1 MSMAEVADKA
11 SAESKAQQVI
21 EHLPDGRVRMTAPM
35 QDLEALIGLDGVA
48 VRSTDEAGDAG
59 FHWKVTG
66 VGRGASLKAV
76 PVIWPEALAVHGE
89 IVQVRRPGVIEEFRA
104 DADGI
109 RQDFVVPERPSGD
122 GELVVEVAAEGAQ
135 ISAVAQ
141 ADGQAV
147 KVQMADGRRLHYHQ
161 LHVTDARGE
170 ELAARME
177 MTAAGGLRIAV
188 NDATAAYPV
197 RIDPTFSDADWTAL
211 DVPGFNGVIY
221 SITLAGNQVVVG
233 GDFTAANGG
242 VLANRLA
249 VWNGSSWSGLGSG
262 VDSAVF
268 ALAWDAANS
277 RLYAGGSFTIA
288 GGAAASRIAVWNGS
302 SWSALGIGMND
313 AVWSLALDAAGGR
326 LFAGGDFTTAGGA
339 AANRIAFWNGSA
351 WAGLT
356 SGLNSG
362 VRALAWNAT
371 TGRLAVGGGFTT
383 AGGISANRIA
393 LWNGAAWAPLGGG
406 VTGGAVQAL
415 AWDVGGGRLFAGGN
429 FTSAGGSAASSVAV
443 WNGSNWAALG
453 SGVFGPIS
461 AMAWDAAGAR
471 LFVGGGLLSAGG
483 SSVRSI
489 AVWNGTAWA
498 SLGTG
503 VNNVIWALA
512 WDASTARL
520 IVAGQFT
527 EAGGLVAN
535 RIAVWDNGSWSAIG
549 LSGISSSVSALAWDP
564 DSARLFVGGA
574 FAAAGGVGANGVAV
588 WNGNGWSGLANGVAG
603 SVSDLAWDAAGGRL
617 FVGGNFG
624 VSGVVGSSNI
634 ALWDGNSWAALGGGV
649 SGGTVSALAWDS
661 VNGQLFAGGDFTN
674 AGGASVNRIAV
685 WNGNGWAALGSG
697 VNSLV
702 SDLAWDAAGA
712 RLFAGGLFTNAGGT
726 TVNRIAAWNGNSWS
740 ALGSGLDG
748 SVFALAWNPSSGV
761 LAVGGAFSAAGGVA
775 ASRIAVW
782 TGSAWDALA
791 GGVDGAVRAVVW
803 DEPGRRLFVGGEFT
817 IAGGL
822 GANRIAMWD
831 GSGWSSLGS
840 GMDNRVFTLAWDS
853 SNGRLFAGGNFVS
866 AGGRPSAVAQAQV
879 GLKQTV
885 DFPNP
890 GPQSFGTTPTLS
902 ATASSGLTVTF
913 TSSTTGVC
921 TITAGGTLSFLT
933 TGTCTINADQAGDAT
948 FDAAPR
954 VSQSFAV
961 INAPIDAVNDSGT
974 VANGASGGIAVADV
988 LLNDTLND
996 APATL
1001 ASVTLTQLS
1010 TSNPNITLNPATGA
1024 VAVAA
1029 ATPAGTY
1036 TLTYQICEQ
1045 LNPTNC
1051 DNATATV
1058 TVGAAIIDAVN
1069 DSGTVANGASGGTAV
1084 ANVLVNDTLN
1094 DAPATLASVTLTQLS
1109 TSNPNIT
1116 LNPATG
1122 AVAVAAATPAGT
1134 YTLTYRIC
1142 EQLNPTNCDDA
1153 TATVTVGAA
1162 IIDAVSDSGTV
1173 ANGASGGVAVAD
1185 VLLNDALNA
1194 APATLTSV
1202 TLTQLSTS
1210 NPNITLNPA
1219 TGAVAVAAATPAGTY
1234 TLTYRICEQLNP
1246 TNCDNAI
1253 ATVTV
1258 GAALIDAVDEDY
1270 TGTQVN
1276 GASGGT
1282 LPTVLVNDTLN
1293 GGAATVGDGGN
1304 VTLTPG
1310 AAPTPA
1316 AGSIAMNADGTIT
1329 IAAGTT
1335 AGVYTYA
1342 YTICELLNPT
1352 NCDTATV
1359 TVNVGAALIDAV
1371 DDSGTVPNGAAGGTA
1386 VANVLVNDTLNDAAA
1401 TLASVTLTQLSTSHP
1416 NLTLNPATGAVS
1428 VAAATPAGTYT
1439 LTYQACEQLNPTNCD
1454 AATATVTV
1462 GAAIIDAVNDSGT
1475 VANGA
1480 AGGTAVANVLVNDT
1494 LNDAAATLASVT
1506 LTQLSTSNPNV
1517 TLNPATG
1524 AVAVAAATPAGTY
1537 TLTYH
1542 TCEQLNPTN
1551 CDDATATVTVG
1562 AAIIDAVN
1570 DSGTVANGAAGGTA
1584 VANVLVNDTLNDAAA
1599 TLASVTLTQISTS
1612 HPNITLNP
1620 ATGAVSAAA
1629 ATPVGSY
1636 TLTYRICEQ
1645 LNPTNCDSATVSV
1658 TVNALAPTTA
1668 DSSVTVGYNASAT
1681 SVPLTLGGGAA
1692 TSLTVVT
1699 PPAKGTAVVS
1709 GTTITYQPNA
1719 GFAGPDSFTYTA
1731 TNSGGTSAPATVT
1744 ITVQDPVITITPS
1757 GGLTATVASPYTQTF
1772 AFDGGA
1778 PPWSEYQV
1786 TNLPAGLGI
1795 TGTTANT
1802 VTISGTPTQAG
1813 SFTLNV
1819 GASDSS
1825 TGNGPFTVGQAF
1837 GLTVDAVVPGAP
1849 SIGAATA
1856 GDGEASVSFGEPAF
1870 TGGAPIT
1877 AYTVTSN
1884 PGGLTGTGVGSPITV
1899 TGLSNGVAYTFTVS
1913 ATNSAGT
1920 GAASEASNA
1929 VTPRGAQAALTAI
1942 ATPSTVAF
1950 GSTSTL
1956 STTGGSGGGEV
1967 SYAITEG
1974 AAFCSLSGS
1983 TLTATAIGTCT
1994 VTATKAAGGAFNAA
2008 TATVEVTVVRAEQ
2021 APLTATASPS
2031 SIAFG
2036 GTSTLDTTG
2045 GSGTGAVSYAISAGS
2060 EFCSISST
2068 TLTGIGVG
2076 ICTVTATKA
2085 ADANFN
2091 AATATVSVTVAR
2103 ANQAPLSVTA
2113 TPSAI
2118 PLTRTTLLAA
2128 TGGSGSGEV
2137 SFAVTAGASNCTISG
2152 STLTG
2157 TGVGACT
2164 VLATKAGDAQFNP
2177 ATAQATVVVQAATDL
2192 EVSKDDGTQYAL
2204 PEGTVLYEILVAN
2217 AGPLDVEGARLRDL
2231 LPAGLADALWTCTPL
2246 QLATCPQA
2254 AGEGGIDQ
2262 TLTLPVNG
2270 VLRYRL
2276 SARVTAPLGS
2286 TLTNTATIDAP
2297 TGVIELQPSD
2307 NSASDSNLVV
2317 PEGLFGNG
2325 FEAAPNRISVPVRAW

>member
-1 MSMAEVADKA
+1 MNHSTRRAGWRRSLTGAALVALLVATSTALGMGNVPAMSMAEVQQTPENEPAA
-11 SAESKAQQVI
+11 S
-21 EHLPDGRVRMTAPM
+21 T
-35 QDLEALIGLDGVA
+35 
-48 VRSTDEAGDAG
+48 
-59 FHWKVTG
+59 
-66 VGRGASLKAV
+66 
-76 PVIWPEALAVHGE
+76 
-89 IVQVRRPGVIEEFRA
+89 
-104 DADGI
+104 
-109 RQDFVVPERPSGD
+109 
-122 GELVVEVAAEGAQ
+122 
-135 ISAVAQ
+135 
-141 ADGQAV
+141 
-147 KVQMADGRRLHYHQ
+147 GRRLRLPEKPAGLDDVGWDSLQ
-161 LHVTDARGE
+161 QAVRKEASQQAKLTAGSVAGADG
-170 ELAARME
+170 AAFDEFGYSVALSGDTALVGAYRDDVGAISDQGSAYVFTRSGATWTLQQKLTAGDDPAADLFGYAVALSGDTALVGANWDDVGVNSDQGSAYVFTRSGSTWTLQQKL
-177 MTAAGGLRIAV
+177 TAADGAAFDQFGGSVALSG
-188 NDATAAYPV
+188 D
-197 RIDPTFSDADWTAL
+197 TAL
-211 DVPGFNGVIY
+211 VGAISD
-221 SITLAGNQVVVG
+221 SVG
-233 GDFTAANGG
+233 GNSVQGSAYVFTRIGTTWTQQAQ
-242 VLANRLA
+242 LT
-249 VWNGSSWSGLGSG
+249 
-262 VDSAVF
+262 
-268 ALAWDAANS
+268 
-277 RLYAGGSFTIA
+277 AGD
-288 GGAAASRIAVWNGS
+288 GAAVDQFG
-302 SWSALGIGMND
+302 
-313 AVWSLALDAAGGR
+313 WSLAVS
-326 LFAGGDFTTAGGA
+326 GDTALVGAVFDDVGANSDQGSAYVFTRSGTTWTLQQKLTAGDGA
-339 AANRIAFWNGSA
+339 ASDQFGLSVALSGDTALVGAYRDDIGAISDQGSA
-351 WAGLT
+351 YVFT
-356 SGLNSG
+356 RSG
-362 VRALAWNAT
+362 AT
-371 TGRLAVGGGFTT
+371 WTLQQKLT
-383 AGGISANRIA
+383 AGD
-393 LWNGAAWAPLGGG
+393 GAASDWFGY
-406 VTGGAVQAL
+406 AVAL
-415 AWDVGGGRLFAGGN
+415 SGD
-429 FTSAGGSAASSVAV
+429 T
-443 WNGSNWAALG
+443 AL
-453 SGVFGPIS
+453 V
-461 AMAWDAAGAR
+461 GAR
-471 LFVGGGLLSAGG
+471 LDDVGATNQGSAYVFMRSGTTWAQQQKLTAGDGAASDGFGYAVALSGDTMLLGA
-483 SSVRSI
+483 
-489 AVWNGTAWA
+489 NGDD
-498 SLGTG
+498 TG
-503 VNNVIWALA
+503 VNSDQGSAYVYTRSGMTWTQQAKLTAGDGAASDFFGFSVAL
-512 WDASTARL
+512 DGDTA
-520 IVAGQFT
+520 
-527 EAGGLVAN
+527 LVG
-535 RIAVWDNGSWSAIG
+535 VQGD
-549 LSGISSSVSALAWDP
+549 D
-564 DSARLFVGGA
+564 
-574 FAAAGGVGANGVAV
+574 VGANVDQGSAYVFTRIGTTWTQQAQLTAGDGAAFDQFGYAVALSGDTALVGSVSGDVGANSNQGSAYVYTRSGTTWTQQAKLTAGDGAASDFFGFSVALDGDTALVGVQSDDVGANV
-588 WNGNGWSGLANGVAG
+588 DQGSAYVFTRIGTTWTQQAQLTAGDGAAFDQFGFSVALSGDTALVG
-603 SVSDLAWDAAGGRL
+603 SVSDDVGANSNQGSAYVYTRSGTTWTQQAHLTAADGTASDLFGR
-617 FVGGNFG
+617 
-624 VSGVVGSSNI
+624 
-634 ALWDGNSWAALGGGV
+634 
-649 SGGTVSALAWDS
+649 ALALD
-661 VNGQLFAGGDFTN
+661 GDTALVGAPFDDVGAN
-674 AGGASVNRIAV
+674 ADQ
-685 WNGNGWAALGSG
+685 GSG
-697 VNSLV
+697 YV
-702 SDLAWDAAGA
+702 
-712 RLFAGGLFTNAGGT
+712 FTRGGT
-726 TVNRIAAWNGNSWS
+726 TWTQQEKLTAGDGAASDQFGSSVALSGNTALVGARSNDVGANNDQGSAYVYMRSGTTWTQQQILTAGDGAAGDFLGFSLALSNGA
-740 ALGSGLDG
+740 ALVGAYLADGLPPYG
-748 SVFALAWNPSSGV
+748 NANEGAAYAFSGV
-761 LAVGGAFSAAGGVA
+761 
-775 ASRIAVW
+775 
-782 TGSAWDALA
+782 
-791 GGVDGAVRAVVW
+791 
-803 DEPGRRLFVGGEFT
+803 
-817 IAGGL
+817 GL
-822 GANRIAMWD
+822 LPQII
-831 GSGWSSLGS
+831 
-840 GMDNRVFTLAWDS
+840 T
-853 SNGRLFAGGNFVS
+853 FA
-866 AGGRPSAVAQAQV
+866 
-879 GLKQTV
+879 
-885 DFPNP
+885 NP
-890 GPQSFGTTPTLS
+890 GAQTFGKTPTLS
-902 ATASSGLTVTF
+902 ATASSGLPVTF
-913 TSSTTGVC
+913 TSATTGVC

-948 FDAAPR
+948 YDAAPR

-974 VANGASGGIAVADV
+974 VANGASGGVAVADV

-1010 TSNPNITLNPATGA
+1010 TSNPNITLNSATGA

-1069 DSGTVANGASGGTAV
+1069 DSGTVANGASGGVAV
-1084 ANVLVNDTLN
+1084 ADVLLNDTLN
-1094 DAPATLASVTLTQLS
+1094 AAAATLASVTLTQLS

-1122 AVAVAAATPAGT
+1122 AVSVAAATPAGT

-1162 IIDAVSDSGTV
+1162 IIDAVNDSGTV

-1185 VLLNDALNA
+1185 VLLNDTLNA
-1194 APATLTSV
+1194 AAATLTSV

-1253 ATVTV
+1253 ATITV
-1258 GAALIDAVDEDY
+1258 GAAPIDAVDEDY

-1310 AAPTPA
+1310 AAPTPD
-1316 AGSIAMNADGTIT
+1316 AGSIAMNVEGTIT

-1342 YTICELLNPT
+1342 YTICEVLNPT
-1352 NCDTATV
+1352 NCDTA
-1359 TVNVGAALIDAV
+1359 I
-1371 DDSGTVPNGAAGGTA
+1371 
-1386 VANVLVNDTLNDAAA
+1386 
-1401 TLASVTLTQLSTSHP
+1401 AS
-1416 NLTLNPATGAVS
+1416 
-1428 VAAATPAGTYT
+1428 
-1439 LTYQACEQLNPTNCD
+1439 
-1454 AATATVTV
+1454 VTV

-1506 LTQLSTSNPNV
+1506 LTQLSTSNPNIA
-1517 TLNPATG
+1517 LNPATG

-1537 TLTYH
+1537 TLTY
-1542 TCEQLNPTN
+1542 Q
-1551 CDDATATVTVG
+1551 A
-1562 AAIIDAVN
+1562 
-1570 DSGTVANGAAGGTA
+1570 
-1584 VANVLVNDTLNDAAA
+1584 
-1599 TLASVTLTQISTS
+1599 
-1612 HPNITLNP
+1612 
-1620 ATGAVSAAA
+1620 
-1629 ATPVGSY
+1629 
-1636 TLTYRICEQ
+1636 CEQ

-1699 PPAKGTAVVS
+1699 PPAKGTANVS

-1719 GFAGPDSFTYTA
+1719 AFAGPDNFTYTA

-1757 GGLTATVASPYTQTF
+1757 GGLSAAVASPYTRTYS
-1772 AFDGGA
+1772 FDGGA

-1786 TNLPAGLGI
+1786 TNLPAGLSI

-1819 GASDSS
+1819 SATDSS

-1837 GLTVDAVVPGAP
+1837 GLTVDAILPGAP

-1877 AYTVTSN
+1877 GYTVTSN
-1884 PGGLTGTGVGSPITV
+1884 PGGLTGTGATSPITV
-1899 TGLSNGVAYTFTVS
+1899 TGLSNGVAYTFSVT

-1929 VTPRGAQAALTAI
+1929 VTPRGPQAALTAI

-1950 GSTSTL
+1950 GATSAL
-1956 STTGGSGGGEV
+1956 SASGGSGGGEV
-1967 SYAITEG
+1967 SYAITAG

-1994 VTATKAAGGAFNAA
+1994 VTATKAAEGAFNAA
-2008 TATVEVTVVRAEQ
+2008 TATVDVTVVRAEQ
-2021 APLTATASPS
+2021 AALTATASPSSIAFGGASALGTTGGSGTGAVSFAVTAGGEFCSISSTTLTGTGVGTCTVTATKAADVNFNAATVTVDVTVGRADQALLTATASPS

-2036 GTSTLDTTG
+2036 GTSTLATTG
-2045 GSGTGAVSYAISAGS
+2045 GSGAGAVSYAISGGS
-2060 EFCSISST
+2060 EFCSITGT

-2076 ICTVTATKA
+2076 TCTVTATKA

-2118 PLTRTTLLAA
+2118 PLTRTTALSA
-2128 TGGSGSGEV
+2128 TGGSGTGDV
-2137 SFAVTAGASNCTISG
+2137 SFAVTAGAANCTISG

-2164 VLATKAGDAQFNP
+2164 VVATKAGDAQFNP

-2192 EVSKDDGTQYAL
+2192 EISKDDGTQYAL
-2204 PEGTVLYEILVAN
+2204 PQGTVLYEILVAN
-2217 AGPLDVEGARLRDL
+2217 AGPLAVEGARLRDV

-2246 QLATCPQA
+2246 QLAACPQA

-2297 TGVIELQPSD
+2297 TGVIELQSSD

-2325 FEAAPNRISVPVRAW
+2325 FEAAPNRISVPVRGL